1 MSERRARVSRGVPT
15 GTAFTDLPYRS
26 LRGIKPLP
34 TPRTPFHPSTLLLF
48 SLLSSVLATSPS
60 PRVPRTF
67 FRLVFRFCQTP
78 LFKRKNPRHSSDFFD
93 ALLLTRG
100 NVLIIRETRGIL
112 LWTMR
117 NARDGMGE
125 RLFDDHRDEYQN
137 CKFSDRFYTR
147 LLLC

>member
-1 MSERRARVSRGVPT
+1 MFLLEP
-15 GTAFTDLPYRS
+15 RS
-26 LRGIKPLP
+26 LTYPTAACEGSSLCQRHAPL
-34 TPRTPFHPSTLLLF
+34 STLP
-48 SLLSSVLATSPS
+48 LSFFFPSFPTVLATSPS